1 MKKCQLMAIAVT
13 EFELHRKAMDART
26 NGSTLLVSA
35 HIRTNPLR
43 SGCSLSCANRRLRY
57 PTGVQLVLCQQKA
70 PVPHSFSLGTLEKM
84 AAQNIVQ
91 EFLGHLLNA
100 GITSSLELEKK
111 DTSVFPRPGYTE
123 KGRKVEQCTVANN
136 LPCQTRTA
144 RGTCLTVTGANFQ
157 EPAGRENIAVKTAR
171 KEPSEDPG

>member
-1 MKKCQLMAIAVT
+1 
-13 EFELHRKAMDART
+13 
-26 NGSTLLVSA
+26 
-35 HIRTNPLR
+35 
-43 SGCSLSCANRRLRY
+43 
-57 PTGVQLVLCQQKA
+57 
-70 PVPHSFSLGTLEKM
+70 M
-84 AAQNIVQ
+84 AAQNINTQ

-100 GITSSLELEKK
+100 AITSSLELEK

-136 LPCQTRTA
+136 LPCQTMTA

-171 KEPSEDPG
+171 KEPSEDPA